1 MYQRLV
7 CHKSNIFHRNGLN
20 NTVGFNGQQQQQPNT
35 QESQQLGKPTAAP
48 TEGASYAGIAKLN
61 SSTGAVPTSTP
72 PGPIPS
78 PPVQQTNPTRPT
90 SGSKPSTNQ
99 QRGGANL
106 YQNSSRSA
114 QWGDSN
120 APYDQNTARRSG
132 GNSAVSNANQV
143 FVGSLP
149 AEFTNET
156 LVECFSQF
164 GRVREAKI
172 RQPSNDG
179 KKVRCLITEK
189 PSVRLIPCF
198 S

>member
-1 MYQRLV
+1 MYQRPV

-78 PPVQQTNPTRPT
+78 PPVQQTNATRPT

-99 QRGGANL
+99 QRGGANF